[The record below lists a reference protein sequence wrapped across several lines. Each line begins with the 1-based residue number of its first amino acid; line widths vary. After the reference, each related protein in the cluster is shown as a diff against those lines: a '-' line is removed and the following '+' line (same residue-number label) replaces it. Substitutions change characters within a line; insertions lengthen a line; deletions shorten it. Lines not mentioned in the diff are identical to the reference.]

1 MGGKIKS
8 KTCPDNPN
16 ISLCGEVFYGLE
28 KYLAGNPGT
37 YKYWE
42 KVAENLEVDRL
53 AYTTAQEIISAL
65 RETKQKYG
73 IEVAQTLY
81 NAHSVHYP
89 REIVNAGRYLSIG
102 GPVEYLTELYE
113 SGYFMRNLENT
124 PDSGIQDMIAH
135 MENGGD
141 ARDFFRQE
149 LSEL

>member
-1 MGGKIKS
+1 M
-8 KTCPDNPN
+8 
-16 ISLCGEVFYGLE
+16 
-28 KYLAGNPGT
+28 
-37 YKYWE
+37 
-42 KVAENLEVDRL
+42 
-53 AYTTAQEIISAL
+53 
-65 RETKQKYG
+65 
-73 IEVAQTLY
+73 AQTLY
-81 NAHSVHYP
+81 NTHSVHYP

-113 SGYFMRNLENT
+113 SGYFMRDLENT

>member
-16 ISLCGEVFYGLE
+16 ISLCGELFYGLE

-81 NAHSVHYP
+81 NTWQSVWMD
-89 REIVNAGRYLSIG
+89 
-102 GPVEYLTELYE
+102 LTL
-113 SGYFMRNLENT
+113 
-124 PDSGIQDMIAH
+124 
-135 MENGGD
+135 
-141 ARDFFRQE
+141 
-149 LSEL
+149 

>member
-16 ISLCGEVFYGLE
+16 ISLCGELFYGLE

-81 NAHSVHYP
+81 NTHSVHYP

-102 GPVEYLTELYE
+102 GPV
-113 SGYFMRNLENT
+113 
-124 PDSGIQDMIAH
+124 
-135 MENGGD
+135 
-141 ARDFFRQE
+141 
-149 LSEL
+149 

>member
-16 ISLCGEVFYGLE
+16 ISLCGELFYGLE

-81 NAHSVHYP
+81 NTHSVHYP
-89 REIVNAGRYLSIG
+89 REIVNAGRYSAPRSQTQCQQFWKVLPAECG
-102 GPVEYLTELYE
+102 GQR
-113 SGYFMRNLENT
+113 SQ
-124 PDSGIQDMIAH
+124 I
-135 MENGGD
+135 
-141 ARDFFRQE
+141 
-149 LSEL
+149 

>member
-16 ISLCGEVFYGLE
+16 ISLCGELFYGLE

-81 NAHSVHYP
+81 NTHSGLFLLPHYLKAK
-89 REIVNAGRYLSIG
+89 IQSCGFLSFLLLWNYL
-102 GPVEYLTELYE
+102 L
-113 SGYFMRNLENT
+113 
-124 PDSGIQDMIAH
+124 
-135 MENGGD
+135 
-141 ARDFFRQE
+141 
-149 LSEL
+149 